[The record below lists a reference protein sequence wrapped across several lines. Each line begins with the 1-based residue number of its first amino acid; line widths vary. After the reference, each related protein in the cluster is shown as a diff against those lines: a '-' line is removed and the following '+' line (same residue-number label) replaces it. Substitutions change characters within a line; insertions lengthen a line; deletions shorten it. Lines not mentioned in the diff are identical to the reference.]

1 MKLQKLILMLSS
13 DQDGEIVNA
22 ARAIGRELKANGMDW
37 HGLAAR
43 LDLSPQP
50 REETK
55 VNYDDN
61 SYVKAADIAALSKLS
76 LHRGKLSTIER
87 VFIDSLRAKVDQ
99 YGSRTFI
106 TAKQRQWLHSILT
119 KAAA

>member
-13 DQDGEIVNA
+13 DQDGEVLNA

-43 LDLSPQP
+43 LDLSPQEP
-50 REETK
+50 K

-61 SYVKAADIAALSKLS
+61 SYIKAADIAALSKLFMKKI
-76 LHRGKLSTIER
+76 RLSER
-87 VFIDSLRAKVDQ
+87 EKDFLVGLRMKIDQ
-99 YGSRTFI
+99 YGERTFI
-106 TAKQRQWLHSILT
+106 TAKQRQWLHSICERE
-119 KAAA
+119 A